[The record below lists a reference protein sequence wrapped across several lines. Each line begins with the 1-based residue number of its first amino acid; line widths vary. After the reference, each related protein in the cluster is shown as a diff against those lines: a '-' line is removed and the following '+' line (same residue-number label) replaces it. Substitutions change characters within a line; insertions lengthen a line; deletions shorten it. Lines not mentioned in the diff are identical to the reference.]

1 VQHLEGLARR
11 HDLGESSEIG
21 EGQGVDEHGA
31 GESGELKQAELAAIG
46 VKRVGLGVD
55 GQDRLAAK
63 LLSEPSELGRILD
76 EADRRHEK
84 RESST
89 VPLASLSSIRYGRR
103 HPAERRKERQQM
115 GRNGQHPPKAYRNTE
130 FLGSREAR
138 TIRLLSEYLEPE
150 RRLRHYHV
158 EDTIVFFGSA
168 RALPPDSEKGG
179 RGTGEDDRLSRYYG
193 HAEELA
199 YRLTGWSKALAGTKR
214 RFIVTSGGGGGMM
227 EAANRGASRA
237 GGVTVGFGISL
248 PMEPSIN
255 PYVSREL
262 AFEFHYFFMRKFW
275 FVYLAK
281 AIVVFPGGFG
291 TLDEL
296 FELLTL
302 IQTGKSQMV
311 RPVVLF
317 GREFWE
323 KLIDFDL
330 MVSWGVISA
339 EDLRLFRVVD
349 TVEEAFEF
357 LTGALNDLHDLD

>member
-1 VQHLEGLARR
+1 MG
-11 HDLGESSEIG
+11 HDSE
-21 EGQGVDEHGA
+21 
-31 GESGELKQAELAAIG
+31 
-46 VKRVGLGVD
+46 R
-55 GQDRLAAK
+55 
-63 LLSEPSELGRILD
+63 
-76 EADRRHEK
+76 
-84 RESST
+84 
-89 VPLASLSSIRYGRR
+89 
-103 HPAERRKERQQM
+103 
-115 GRNGQHPPKAYRNTE
+115 PPKAYRNAE

-138 TIRLLSEYLEPE
+138 TIRILSEYLEPE

-168 RALPPDSEKGG
+168 RAKPPEKLGG
-179 RGTGEDDRLSRYYG
+179 VPAATGAAPEKLSRYYG

-199 YRLTGWSKALAGTKR
+199 FRLTTWSKALPGRKR

-237 GGVTVGFGISL
+237 EGVTVGLGISL
-248 PMEPSIN
+248 PMEPSVN

-281 AIVVFPGGFG
+281 AIVIFPGGFG

-302 IQTGKSQMV
+302 IQTGKSQLV

-317 GREFWE
+317 GSEFWGR
-323 KLIDFDL
+323 LIDFDL
-330 MVSWGVISA
+330 MVSWGVISS
-339 EDLRLFRVVD
+339 EDLKLFRIVD
-349 TVEEAFEF
+349 TVEEAFDF
-357 LTGALNDLHDLD
+357 LTGSLNDLHDLDPGA